1 MKKLIIATSI
11 AFTLGLSVTQIANAK
26 TTEAELADDKHQN
39 ELIGFGSGAV
49 AGALVAGPAGAIV
62 GGIFGLF
69 IADDVN
75 EEAQIELSN
84 EQLAQANY
92 SLAQQKQSV
101 VALQSELQT
110 LQEQQML
117 QLVSYEEESNES
129 WLNDLS
135 HFETN
140 LQFKTASFSIADTY
154 KNQLDSLANILSTY
168 PQLTIKLTGFA
179 DQRGD
184 SDYNQALSQQ
194 RADAVADYLSKQNV
208 AASQIKIVAKGE
220 EVLPS
225 DSALTASSLNGNNA
239 NTAQAT
245 STEDLFFSRRVNI
258 SLLTPKQQMTA
269 SN

>member
-1 MKKLIIATSI
+1 MKKLLIATSI
-11 AFTLGLSVTQIANAK
+11 AFTLGLSGTQIANAK
-26 TTEAELADDKHQN
+26 TTEAELAEDKHQN

-49 AGALVAGPAGAIV
+49 AGALVAGPAGAII

-75 EEAQIELSN
+75 DEAQLELS
-84 EQLAQANY
+84 EDQLAQANY
-92 SLAQQKQSV
+92 SLSQQKQSV
-101 VALQSELQT
+101 LALQSELQT
-110 LQEQQML
+110 LQEKQML
-117 QLVSYEEESNES
+117 QLVSYEQESSES

-140 LQFKTASFSIADTY
+140 LQFKTASFNIADTY
-154 KNQLDSLANILSTY
+154 KSQLDKLANILSAY
-168 PQLTIKLTGFA
+168 PQLSIKVTGFA

-194 RADAVADYLSKQNV
+194 RADAVANYLSDQNV
-208 AASQIKIVAKGE
+208 ATSQIKIVAAGE
-220 EVLPS
+220 EVLAT
-225 DSALTASSLNGNNA
+225 DSSLIATIDNESSLH
-239 NTAQAT
+239 TAKAA

-258 SLLTPKQQMTA
+258 SLLTPKEQMTA